1 MKKIYA
7 LVIALTVLLLMAA
20 SASAVENDKVMT
32 GTEKMMAFYGT
43 SLEGHAEL
51 DFIVYQIENKKVQE
65 TYIDHFDYRIYDDS
79 DVLQQRYYVDV
90 YDYPLQIDNEFVTI
104 NEGLVSGSISI
115 PELPVIDL
123 NGNRCTIN
131 VDLECTGNK
140 IMDIEKPSNPVIRGE
155 DFLTIMLI
163 RAKGVTFTGTITGQE
178 FNDDGPFVPYDM
190 GDVVPSFMAEYRFIS
205 IKTA

>member
-32 GTEKMMAFYGT
+32 VSEKMMTFSGT

-51 DFIVYQIENKKVQE
+51 DFMVYQIENKKVQE

-79 DVLQQRYYVDV
+79 GVLQQRYYVDV
-90 YDYPLQIDNEFVTI
+90 YDYPLQIDNDFVTI
-104 NEGLVSGSISI
+104 NEGLASGSFAI
-115 PELPVIDL
+115 PELPVIAL
-123 NGNRCTIN
+123 NGICTIN

-140 IMDIEKPSNPVIRGE
+140 IMDIEKPSNPVVRGE

-163 RAKGVTFTGTITGQE
+163 RAKGVTFTGTITGPE
-178 FNDDGPFVPYDM
+178 LNDNGPFVPDDIN
-190 GDVVPSFMAEYRFIS
+190 GFVPSFMAQLRLIG
-205 IKTA
+205 INTA

>member
-20 SASAVENDKVMT
+20 SASAVANEKVMT
-32 GTEKMMAFYGT
+32 VTEKMMAFYGT

-51 DFIVYQIENKKVQE
+51 DFMVYQIENKKVQE

-79 DVLQQRYYVDV
+79 GALQQRYYVDV
-90 YDYPLQIDNEFVTI
+90 YDYPLRIDNGFVTI
-104 NEGLVSGSISI
+104 NEGLVSGSFSI

-123 NGNRCTIN
+123 DGNKCTIN

-163 RAKGVTFTGTITGQE
+163 RAKGVTFTGTITGPE
-178 FNDDGPFVPYDM
+178 FNDNGPFVPYEID
-190 GDVVPSFMAEYRFIS
+190 DVVPSLMAEFRLIG
-205 IKTA
+205 INTA